1 MIKIWQGKSVN
12 AAKATWPKRMQSVCK
27 AYGTLYGTF
36 QKVNMNGSVALTQ
49 FFLAAKNWHHACVIL
64 IEGSDEKGVTL

>member
-1 MIKIWQGKSVN
+1 MIRIWQGKSAN
-12 AAKATWPKRMQSVCK
+12 AAKVTWPKRMQTVCK

-36 QKVNMNGSVALTQ
+36 QKVNVNGSVALTQ
-49 FFLAAKNWHHACVIL
+49 FFLAAKKRQHACVML

>member
-1 MIKIWQGKSVN
+1 MIKIWQGIGVN
-12 AAKATWPKRMQSVCK
+12 ATDAPWPKRMQTVCK

-36 QKVNMNGSVALTQ
+36 SKVNVNGSVALTQ
-49 FFLAAKNWHHACVIL
+49 FFLAAKKCHHACAIL